1 MTDQVFYKYRMRN
14 GYDTEDVFKSSDDF
28 QVSIPIPE
36 NAIRDEEQVVQS
48 KP

>member
-14 GYDTEDVFKSSDDF
+14 GYDTEDVLRSSDDF
-28 QVSIPIPE
+28 QVSTPVPE
-36 NAIRDEEQVVQS
+36 NALRDEGQEVQS